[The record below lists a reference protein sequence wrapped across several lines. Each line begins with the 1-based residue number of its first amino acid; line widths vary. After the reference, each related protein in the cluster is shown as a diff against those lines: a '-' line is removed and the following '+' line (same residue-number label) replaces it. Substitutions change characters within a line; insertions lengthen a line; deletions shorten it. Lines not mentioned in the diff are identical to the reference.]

1 MVSTDPNFTATG
13 LDTVVSATE
22 YDVTNPM
29 DNDTYYWRTGTQN
42 FGIWNWSLTHSFDL
56 DGGWGELA
64 AIPTAVGEGAAM
76 AYDGDYFNHQ
86 SILALPGG
94 GSNDFWEYDIVAGE
108 WNQKGSTTIDEIV
121 GTSLVTHEATE
132 QAGSTPWCTF
142 GGSGTS
148 DYLWYYGHFG
158 WAEWEEGPT
167 YLQWIGP
174 GSSMAYGPD
183 HHVYLIVG
191 EDANGDPRNDFYR
204 QQLPWAEE
212 GPEAAA
218 TLDGKSPA
226 RVISSFDGISVVYQ
240 LRAPSRVRATL
251 HDVTGRL
258 VGKLDAG
265 EQMTGSH
272 RLDLTR
278 DADGQRLAS
287 GAYFV
292 LLDMGTEQARLKA
305 VIQ

>member
-1 MVSTDPNFTATG
+1 MGTWST
-13 LDTVVSATE
+13 V
-22 YDVTNPM
+22 
-29 DNDTYYWRTGTQN
+29 
-42 FGIWNWSLTHSFDL
+42 HSFQL
-56 DGGWGELA
+56 LAGWGQLA
-64 AIPTAVGEGAAM
+64 NIPVSVGEGAAM
-76 AYDGDYFNHQ
+76 AYEKDLFNHQ

-94 GSNDFWEYDIVAGE
+94 ESNDFYEYDIVAGN

-158 WAEWEEGPT
+158 WADWEEGPT
-167 YLQWIGP
+167 YPQWIGP
-174 GSSMAYGPD
+174 GSSMAYGLD
-183 HHVYLIVG
+183 HYVYLIVG
-191 EDANGDPRNDFYR
+191 EDANGNPRNDFYR

-212 GPEAAA
+212 GEQAAA
-218 TLDGKSPA
+218 SLDGKSPA
-226 RVISSFDGISVVYQ
+226 RVISSFDGISVAYQ

-251 HDVTGRL
+251 HDLTGRL

-272 RLDLTR
+272 RLDLSR
-278 DADGQRLAS
+278 DADGRRLAS
-287 GAYFV
+287 GAYFI
-292 LLDMGTEQARLKA
+292 LLDMGSEQARLKA
-305 VIQ
+305 VVQ